1 MEEPST
7 ECDLCHLRRSSPV
20 RVRPGLAARASRR
33 LPTVG
38 RVAHYVATVRSP
50 RQAREAFDLVSDMRT
65 FADWDPG
72 IRSVAQVD
80 GQGPGP
86 GAVFDVRVAAF
97 PLDLTLRYT
106 TERYH
111 TASSGPSEVLLVGR
125 SMLFTSV
132 DLITVSPTED
142 GSLVRYDADLRL
154 AGPLRLGDLAL
165 RPVFGWVGARAE
177 SGLRT
182 ALAGESVRA

>member
-1 MEEPST
+1 M
-7 ECDLCHLRRSSPV
+7 
-20 RVRPGLAARASRR
+20 
-33 LPTVG
+33 
-38 RVAHYVATVRSP
+38 AHYVATVRSP